1 MAGQFPLGIVHCAH
15 VTLTI
20 TDAMAICDV
29 DQLPDDLKSC
39 GYIARDKVINFIF
52 LSSLSTQ
59 KSPVRASETAKN
71 RNFFNFK
78 TSE

>member
-1 MAGQFPLGIVHCAH
+1 MAGQFPLGIMCCAH

-20 TDAMAICDV
+20 TDAMPICDV

-39 GYIARDKVINFIF
+39 SYIARDKVINFIF

-59 KSPVRASETAKN
+59 KSPVMASKTEK
-71 RNFFNFK
+71 FFNFK
-78 TSE
+78 TSEAVI